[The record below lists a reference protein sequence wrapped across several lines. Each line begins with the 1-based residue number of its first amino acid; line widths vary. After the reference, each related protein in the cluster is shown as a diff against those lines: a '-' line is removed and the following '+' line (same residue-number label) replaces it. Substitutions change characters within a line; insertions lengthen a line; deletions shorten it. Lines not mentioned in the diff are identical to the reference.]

1 MRMKEKMEQAARALA
16 CAALFLASQADAA
29 GLRTAFGE
37 VVVKG
42 LKIGQ
47 TYSLHKM
54 LNLPMRIVN
63 TGEASVD
70 LLIDVIQT
78 PSDSLK
84 NGYEPIPDLSWVT
97 LEKREFTLE
106 PNHEGV
112 TDITV
117 SLPNDP
123 SLLGRRFQAD
133 IWSRTFGGPGMFA
146 VGMQSRLL
154 IHVDSTPPTEEELKK
169 KFVTSRLANL
179 DFTLHPT
186 VGVAEEVAVG
196 REVDLKK
203 EHKLAIK
210 LINPNDGPLN
220 FRIRSIP
227 NWEALLSIPAG
238 YADSPNAQWLKPA
251 EDVIKIEGNSIRETA
266 LFVNIPVRPEFY
278 GAKWIFPVSVEVLE
292 QEIPVR
298 VYYKL
303 LVTTAKA
310 DEKKKEPAKP

>member
-1 MRMKEKMEQAARALA
+1 MRTNARLMRAARALA
-16 CAALFLASQADAA
+16 CAVLFSACEAEAA

-47 TYSLHKM
+47 TYSLHKL
-54 LNLPMRIVN
+54 LNLPMRVVN
-63 TGEASVD
+63 TGEESVE
-70 LLIDVIQT
+70 LLVDVIAAQ
-78 PSDSLK
+78 PDSVK
-84 NGYEPIPDLSWVT
+84 KGYEVIPDLSWIS

-123 SLLGRRFQAD
+123 ALLGRRFQAD
-133 IWSRTFGGPGMFA
+133 IWSRTQSRRGIFA

-169 KFVTSRLANL
+169 KFVSARLANL

-186 VGVAEEVAVG
+186 VGIAEEVAVG
-196 REVDLKK
+196 REVDMKK
-203 EHKLAIK
+203 EHKLSIK
-210 LINPNDGPLN
+210 LVNPNDEALN
-220 FRIRSIP
+220 FRIRSMP
-227 NWEALLSIPAG
+227 NWEALLTIPSG
-238 YADSPNAQWLKPA
+238 YDEAPNPQWLRPA
-251 EDVIKIEGNSIRETA
+251 EEVVKIEGNSIREIGLSLT
-266 LFVNIPVRPEFY
+266 VPVRPEFR
-278 GAKWIFPVSVEVLE
+278 GARWIFPVSVEVLE
-292 QEIPVR
+292 QEIPAR

-310 DEKKKEPAKP
+310 DEKKKEPVKP